1 MELGLGAAVEGIAYE
16 RAGLGGHVE
25 ANLMGS
31 AGFQV
36 EGEALCYFAGPEGFI
51 EGSGGFA
58 ERGGDHAQVVFGI
71 WGHGGVDQDPGI
83 CV

>member
-1 MELGLGAAVEGIAYE
+1 MELGLGAAVEGIAQE

-25 ANLMGS
+25 ANLVGS

-36 EGEALCYFAGPEGFI
+36 EGEALCCFADPEGFI
-51 EGSGGFA
+51 EGSGGFT

-71 WGHGGVDQDPGI
+71 WGHGGVNQGSGI

>member
-1 MELGLGAAVEGIAYE
+1 MELGLGAAVEGIAQE

-25 ANLMGS
+25 ANLVGS

-36 EGEALCYFAGPEGFI
+36 EGEALCYFAGPKGFI
-51 EGSGGFA
+51 EGSGGFT

-71 WGHGGVDQDPGI
+71 WGHGGVNQGPGI

>member
-1 MELGLGAAVEGIAYE
+1 MELGLGTAVEGIAQE

-25 ANLMGS
+25 ANLVGS
-31 AGFQV
+31 AGFQA

-51 EGSGGFA
+51 EGSGGFT

-71 WGHGGVDQDPGI
+71 WGHGGVNQGPGI